1 MSSKDFDAPRVVRPP
16 VRVGKRPLIAEV
28 SAGPVCEVC
37 GGARAEAVRFALAG
51 GVFCGP
57 ECSVLSEAD
66 RSLLWE
72 VVRLAGPL
80 RSLPDPVA
88 HGAGVPLPD
97 VRGPLDVWHPE
108 SYLVGWL
115 VRLYG
120 WRVVEPGLLR
130 RCRRPVAGAASRVPP
145 VAGVEVSSASAA

>member
-1 MSSKDFDAPRVVRPP
+1 MTSNDFGGPEVVRPSARAV
-16 VRVGKRPLIAEV
+16 VRRLPAEV

-37 GGARAEAVRFALAG
+37 AGARAEAVRFALAG

-72 VVRLAGPL
+72 VVRLAGPI
-80 RSLPDPVA
+80 RSIPDPVA
-88 HGAGVPLPD
+88 DGAGAPLPD

-108 SYLVGWL
+108 SYLIGWL